1 MADTPSSQAGGTPQQ
16 RGRIQAQGGG
26 TEKSVAWFR
35 DTLPTESEMLRMCD
49 DLERQLTER
58 EKHDREQAL
67 TQLRRF
73 IRSAAQGGGV
83 SAPVSK
89 SWLKRG
95 SRNIRIDLEV
105 VKGMACIPDSRGEN
119 GDG

>member
-1 MADTPSSQAGGTPQQ
+1 MADDSKNQDSGEPRH

-26 TEKSVAWFR
+26 TEKSEPWAR
-35 DTLPTESEMLRMCD
+35 DTPPSESEMHNLCD
-49 DLERQLTER
+49 ALEAKLTER
-58 EKHDREQAL
+58 EKNDRAQPLA
-67 TQLRRF
+67 QLRRF
-73 IRSAAQGGGV
+73 NRSAAQGGGV

-95 SRNIRIDLEV
+95 SRDIRIDLEV
-105 VKGMACIPDSRGEN
+105 VKGKACVADDKGDN

>member
-1 MADTPSSQAGGTPQQ
+1 MPEDAKNPDSGEPKH

-26 TEKSVAWFR
+26 TEKSESWAR
-35 DTLPTESEMLRMCD
+35 DTPPSESEMLNLCD
-49 DLERQLTER
+49 ALEAKLTDR
-58 EKHDREQAL
+58 EKDDRAQPL
-67 TQLRRF
+67 SQLRRF

-95 SRNIRIDLEV
+95 SRDIRVDLEV
-105 VKGMACIPDSRGEN
+105 VKGKACVPDDKGDR